1 MKIQVTN
8 MLAFGAYP
16 SLTFIDRDTMR
27 RYWLM
32 ARRALIQEG
41 EPARF
46 EVAVKQVAGQWNG
59 PAHVLLDDLP
69 PFRHSRTRAPDRR
82 EYAFPIVC
90 QGEEMWL
97 RLNLFEKGD
106 LNVEISSVPRLL
118 GSHLLYSRL
127 GIPLVLPST
136 EVRP

>member
-1 MKIQVTN
+1 
-8 MLAFGAYP
+8 
-16 SLTFIDRDTMR
+16 
-27 RYWLM
+27 
-32 ARRALIQEG
+32 
-41 EPARF
+41 
-46 EVAVKQVAGQWNG
+46 
-59 PAHVLLDDLP
+59 
-69 PFRHSRTRAPDRR
+69 
-82 EYAFPIVC
+82 
-90 QGEEMWL
+90 MWL